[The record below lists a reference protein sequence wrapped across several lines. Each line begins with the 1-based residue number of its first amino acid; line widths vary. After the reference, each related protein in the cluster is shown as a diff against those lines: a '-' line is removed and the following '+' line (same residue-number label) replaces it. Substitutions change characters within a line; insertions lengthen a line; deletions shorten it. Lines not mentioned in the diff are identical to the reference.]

1 MDHRCIKR
9 QAIRSKGGQVLP
21 ALLFT
26 PVACGIHRPFAIH
39 TGLNFAFPR
48 SNYHRLPLPRRNG
61 MLDDIAVAAGVND
74 NSKMV
79 WAMHANTQHIY
90 IHINDKSH
98 CSKCEMHTNEQN
110 DMELATELPLMCIS
124 VYPYTN
130 TYTTSV

>member
-9 QAIRSKGGQVLP
+9 QAIRSKGGQGLP

-61 MLDDIAVAAGVND
+61 ILDDIAVAAGVND
-74 NSKMV
+74 NSKM
-79 WAMHANTQHIY
+79 ACMQTLNIY